1 MLFLKLLNKCDEE
14 KLVKQFLL
22 LKETSDSHDSHVE
35 QRIKEVIDDLK
46 YNRIPVRFNM
56 TMVLEKG
63 VTEDGEEV
71 DIIFLRD
78 NEEEDNVYSFEG
90 LPWGAIMGC
99 EVEEKSLTEI
109 GSNERFAALVL
120 FEMTYFGYSDEDVQL
135 RIAKMLEEEASPK
148 PLQ

>member
-1 MLFLKLLNKCDEE
+1 MLFLELLNKCDEE
-14 KLVKQFLL
+14 KLVKQYLL
-22 LKETSDSHDSHVE
+22 LKETSDSHVE
-35 QRIKEVIDDLK
+35 QKIREVIADLK
-46 YNRIPVRFNM
+46 YNRIPVKFNM

-63 VTEDGEEV
+63 VSEDGEV
-71 DIIFLRD
+71 DIIFLND

-135 RIAKMLEEEASPK
+135 RIAKMLEEEAFPK

>member
-1 MLFLKLLNKCDEE
+1 MLFLELLNKCDEDE
-14 KLVKQFLL
+14 LVKQYLL
-22 LKETSDSHDSHVE
+22 LKETSDGHVE
-35 QRIKEVIDDLK
+35 QRIKEVIADLK
-46 YNRIPVRFNM
+46 YNRIPVKFNM

-78 NEEEDNVYSFEG
+78 NEEDNVYSFEG

-99 EVEEKSLTEI
+99 EVEEKSLTEV

-135 RIAKMLEEEASPK
+135 RIAKMLEEEATPK

>member
-1 MLFLKLLNKCDEE
+1 MLFLELLNKCDEE
-14 KLVKQFLL
+14 KLVKQYLL
-22 LKETSDSHDSHVE
+22 LKETSDSHVE

-78 NEEEDNVYSFEG
+78 NEEDNVYSFEG

-99 EVEEKSLTEI
+99 EVEEKSLTEV

-120 FEMTYFGYSDEDVQL
+120 FEMTYFGYSDEDVQR
-135 RIAKMLEEEASPK
+135 RIAKMLEEEAFPK

>member
-1 MLFLKLLNKCDEE
+1 MLFLELLNKCDEDE
-14 KLVKQFLL
+14 LVKQYLL
-22 LKETSDSHDSHVE
+22 LKETYNSHVE
-35 QRIKEVIDDLK
+35 QEIREVIADLK

-63 VTEDGEEV
+63 VSEDGEV

-78 NEEEDNVYSFEG
+78 NEEDNVYSFEG

-120 FEMTYFGYSDEDVQL
+120 FEMTYFGYSDEDVQR
-135 RIAKMLEEEASPK
+135 RIAKMLEEEATPK
-148 PLQ
+148 LLQ

>member
-1 MLFLKLLNKCDEE
+1 MLFLELLNKCDEE
-14 KLVKQFLL
+14 KLVKQYLL
-22 LKETSDSHDSHVE
+22 LRETSDSHVE
-35 QRIKEVIDDLK
+35 QKIREVIDDLK
-46 YNRIPVRFNM
+46 HNRIPVEFNM

-63 VTEDGEEV
+63 ITEDGGEV
-71 DIIFLRD
+71 DLIFLND
-78 NEEEDNVYSFEG
+78 NMENNVYSFEG

-120 FEMTYFGYSDEDVQL
+120 FEITYFGYSDEDVQR
-135 RIAKMLEEEASPK
+135 RIAKMLEEEATPK

>member
-1 MLFLKLLNKCDEE
+1 MLFLELLNKCDEE
-14 KLVKQFLL
+14 KLVKQYLL
-22 LKETSDSHDSHVE
+22 LKETSNSHHVE
-35 QRIKEVIDDLK
+35 QKIREVIADLK

-63 VTEDGEEV
+63 VSEDGEV

-78 NEEEDNVYSFEG
+78 NEVEDNVYSFEG

-120 FEMTYFGYSDEDVQL
+120 FEMTYFGYSDDDVQR
-135 RIAKMLEEEASPK
+135 RIAKMLEEEATPK
-148 PLQ
+148 LLQ

>member
-1 MLFLKLLNKCDEE
+1 MLFLELLNKCDEE
-14 KLVKQFLL
+14 KLVKQYLL
-22 LKETSDSHDSHVE
+22 LKETSDSHVE
-35 QRIKEVIDDLK
+35 QKIREVIADLK

-63 VTEDGEEV
+63 VTEECEEV

-78 NEEEDNVYSFEG
+78 NEEDNVYSFEG

-120 FEMTYFGYSDEDVQL
+120 FEMTYFGYSDDDVQR
-135 RIAKMLEEEASPK
+135 RIAKMLEEEATPK
-148 PLQ
+148 LLQ

>member
-1 MLFLKLLNKCDEE
+1 MLFMELLNKCDEE
-14 KLVKQFLL
+14 KLVKQYLL
-22 LKETSDSHDSHVE
+22 LKETSDSHVE
-35 QRIKEVIDDLK
+35 QKIREVIDDLK
-46 YNRIPVRFNM
+46 YNRIPVEFNM

-63 VTEDGEEV
+63 VTEECEEV

-78 NEEEDNVYSFEG
+78 NEEDNVYSFEG

-120 FEMTYFGYSDEDVQL
+120 FEITYFGYSDEDVQR
-135 RIAKMLEEEASPK
+135 RIAKMLEEEATPK

>member
-1 MLFLKLLNKCDEE
+1 MLFLELLNKCDEE
-14 KLVKQFLL
+14 KLVKQYLL
-22 LKETSDSHDSHVE
+22 LKETSNSHVE
-35 QRIKEVIDDLK
+35 QKIREVIADLK

-63 VTEDGEEV
+63 VSEDGEV

-78 NEEEDNVYSFEG
+78 NVEEDNVYSFEG

-120 FEMTYFGYSDEDVQL
+120 FEMTYFGYSDDDVQR
-135 RIAKMLEEEASPK
+135 RIAKMLEEEATHK

>member
-1 MLFLKLLNKCDEE
+1 MLFLELLNKCDEE
-14 KLVKQFLL
+14 KLVKQYLL
-22 LKETSDSHDSHVE
+22 LKETSNSHVE
-35 QRIKEVIDDLK
+35 QKIREVIADLK
-46 YNRIPVRFNM
+46 YNRIPVKFNM

-63 VTEDGEEV
+63 VSEDGEV

-135 RIAKMLEEEASPK
+135 RIAKMLEEEAFPK

>member
-1 MLFLKLLNKCDEE
+1 MLFLELLNKCDEDE
-14 KLVKQFLL
+14 LVKQYLL
-22 LKETSDSHDSHVE
+22 LKETSNSHHVE
-35 QRIKEVIDDLK
+35 QKIREVIADLK

-63 VTEDGEEV
+63 VTEECEEV
-71 DIIFLRD
+71 DIIFLND
-78 NEEEDNVYSFEG
+78 NVEDNVYSFEG

-120 FEMTYFGYSDEDVQL
+120 FEMTYFGYSDEDVQR
-135 RIAKMLEEEASPK
+135 RIAKMLEEEATPK
-148 PLQ
+148 LLQ

>member
-1 MLFLKLLNKCDEE
+1 MLFLELLNKCDEDE
-14 KLVKQFLL
+14 LVKQYLL
-22 LKETSDSHDSHVE
+22 LKETYNSHVE
-35 QRIKEVIDDLK
+35 QEIREVIADLK

-63 VTEDGEEV
+63 ITEECEEV
-71 DIIFLRD
+71 DIIFLND
-78 NEEEDNVYSFEG
+78 NVEDNVYSFEG

-120 FEMTYFGYSDEDVQL
+120 FEMTYFGYSDEDVQH
-135 RIAKMLEEEASPK
+135 RIAKMLEEEATPK
-148 PLQ
+148 LLQ

>member
-1 MLFLKLLNKCDEE
+1 MLFLELLNKCDEDE
-14 KLVKQFLL
+14 LVKQYLL
-22 LKETSDSHDSHVE
+22 LKETSDSHVE
-35 QRIKEVIDDLK
+35 QKIREVIDDLK

-63 VTEDGEEV
+63 VTEDGGEEV

-78 NEEEDNVYSFEG
+78 NEEDNVYSFEG

-120 FEMTYFGYSDEDVQL
+120 FEMTYFGYSDEDVQR
-135 RIAKMLEEEASPK
+135 RIAKMLEEEATPK
-148 PLQ
+148 LLQ

>member
-1 MLFLKLLNKCDEE
+1 MLFLELLNKCDEE
-14 KLVKQFLL
+14 KLVKQYLL
-22 LKETSDSHDSHVE
+22 LKETSNSHVE
-35 QRIKEVIDDLK
+35 QKIREVIADLK
-46 YNRIPVRFNM
+46 YNRIPVKFNM

-63 VTEDGEEV
+63 VSEDGEV

-109 GSNERFAALVL
+109 GSNERFAAFVL
-120 FEMTYFGYSDEDVQL
+120 FEMTYFGYSDDDVQR
-135 RIAKMLEEEASPK
+135 RIAKMLEEEATPK

>member
-1 MLFLKLLNKCDEE
+1 MLFLELLNKCDEE
-14 KLVKQFLL
+14 KLVKQYLL
-22 LKETSDSHDSHVE
+22 LKETSNSHVE
-35 QRIKEVIDDLK
+35 QKIREVIADLK
-46 YNRIPVRFNM
+46 YNRIPVKFNM

-63 VTEDGEEV
+63 VSEDGEV

-78 NEEEDNVYSFEG
+78 NVEEDNVYSFEG

-120 FEMTYFGYSDEDVQL
+120 FEMTYFGYSDDDVQR
-135 RIAKMLEEEASPK
+135 RIAKMLEEEATPK

>member
-1 MLFLKLLNKCDEE
+1 MLFMELLNKCDEE
-14 KLVKQFLL
+14 KLVKQYLL
-22 LKETSDSHDSHVE
+22 LRETSDSHVE
-35 QRIKEVIDDLK
+35 QKIREVIDDLK
-46 YNRIPVRFNM
+46 YNRIPVEFNM

-63 VTEDGEEV
+63 ITEDGGEV
-71 DIIFLRD
+71 DLIFLSD
-78 NEEEDNVYSFEG
+78 NEADNVYSFEG

-120 FEMTYFGYSDEDVQL
+120 FEMTYFGYSDEDVQR
-135 RIAKMLEEEASPK
+135 RIAKMLEEEAFPK

>member
-1 MLFLKLLNKCDEE
+1 MLFLELLNKCDEDE
-14 KLVKQFLL
+14 LVKQYLL
-22 LKETSDSHDSHVE
+22 LKETSNSHHVE
-35 QRIKEVIDDLK
+35 QKIREVIADLK

-63 VTEDGEEV
+63 VTEECEEV
-71 DIIFLRD
+71 DIIFLND
-78 NEEEDNVYSFEG
+78 NVEDNVYSFEG
-90 LPWGAIMGC
+90 LPCGAIMGC

-135 RIAKMLEEEASPK
+135 RIAKMLEEEAFPK

>member
-1 MLFLKLLNKCDEE
+1 MLFLELLNKCDEE
-14 KLVKQFLL
+14 KLVKQYLL
-22 LKETSDSHDSHVE
+22 LKETSNSHHVE
-35 QRIKEVIDDLK
+35 QKIREVIADLK
-46 YNRIPVRFNM
+46 YNRIPVKFNM

-63 VTEDGEEV
+63 VSEDGEV

-78 NEEEDNVYSFEG
+78 NEVEDNVYSFEG

-120 FEMTYFGYSDEDVQL
+120 FEMTYFGYSDDDVQR
-135 RIAKMLEEEASPK
+135 RIAKMLEEEATPK
-148 PLQ
+148 LLQ

>member
-1 MLFLKLLNKCDEE
+1 MLFLELLNKCDEE
-14 KLVKQFLL
+14 KLVKQYLL
-22 LKETSDSHDSHVE
+22 LKETSNSHVE
-35 QRIKEVIDDLK
+35 QKIREVIADLK
-46 YNRIPVRFNM
+46 YNRIPVKFNM

-71 DIIFLRD
+71 DIIFLND
-78 NEEEDNVYSFEG
+78 NVEDNVYSFEG

-120 FEMTYFGYSDEDVQL
+120 FEMTYFGYSDDDVQR
-135 RIAKMLEEEASPK
+135 RIAKMLEEEATPK
-148 PLQ
+148 LLQ

>member
-1 MLFLKLLNKCDEE
+1 MLFLELLNKCNEE
-14 KLVKQFLL
+14 ELVKQYLL
-22 LKETSDSHDSHVE
+22 LRETSDSHVE
-35 QRIKEVIDDLK
+35 QKIREVIDDLK
-46 YNRIPVRFNM
+46 YNRIPVEFNM

-63 VTEDGEEV
+63 ITEDGEEV

-78 NEEEDNVYSFEG
+78 NEEDNVYSFEG

-120 FEMTYFGYSDEDVQL
+120 FEMTYFGYSDDDVQR
-135 RIAKMLEEEASPK
+135 RIAKMLEEEATPK

>member
-1 MLFLKLLNKCDEE
+1 MLFLELLNKCDEDE
-14 KLVKQFLL
+14 LVKQYLL
-22 LKETSDSHDSHVE
+22 LKETSDSHVE
-35 QRIKEVIDDLK
+35 QKIREVIDDLK
-46 YNRIPVRFNM
+46 YNRIPVKFNM

-63 VTEDGEEV
+63 VSEDGEEV
-71 DIIFLRD
+71 DIIFLND
-78 NEEEDNVYSFEG
+78 NVEDNVYSFEG

-120 FEMTYFGYSDEDVQL
+120 FEMTYFGYSDDDVQR
-135 RIAKMLEEEASPK
+135 RIAKMLEEEAFPK

>member
-1 MLFLKLLNKCDEE
+1 MLFLELLNKCDEE
-14 KLVKQFLL
+14 KLVKQYLL
-22 LKETSDSHDSHVE
+22 LKETSNSHVE
-35 QRIKEVIDDLK
+35 QKIREVIADLN
-46 YNRIPVRFNM
+46 NRIPVKFNM

-63 VTEDGEEV
+63 VSEDGEV
-71 DIIFLRD
+71 DIIFLND
-78 NEEEDNVYSFEG
+78 NVEDNVYSFEG

-120 FEMTYFGYSDEDVQL
+120 FEMTYFGYSDDDVQR
-135 RIAKMLEEEASPK
+135 RIAKMLEEEATHK

>member
-1 MLFLKLLNKCDEE
+1 MLFLELLNKCDEDE
-14 KLVKQFLL
+14 LVKQYLL
-22 LKETSDSHDSHVE
+22 LKETSDSHVE
-35 QRIKEVIDDLK
+35 QKIREVIDDLK

-71 DIIFLRD
+71 DIIFLND
-78 NEEEDNVYSFEG
+78 NVEDNVYSFEG

-120 FEMTYFGYSDEDVQL
+120 FEMTYVGYSDEKVRL
-135 RIAKMLEEEASPK
+135 RIAKMLEEEAFPK

>member
-1 MLFLKLLNKCDEE
+1 MLFLELLNKCDEDE
-14 KLVKQFLL
+14 LVKQYLL
-22 LKETSDSHDSHVE
+22 LKETSDSHHVE
-35 QRIKEVIDDLK
+35 QKIREVIADLK

-63 VTEDGEEV
+63 VTEECEEV
-71 DIIFLRD
+71 DIIFLND
-78 NEEEDNVYSFEG
+78 NVEDNVYSFEG

-120 FEMTYFGYSDEDVQL
+120 FEMTYFGYSDETVQF

>member
-1 MLFLKLLNKCDEE
+1 MLFLELLNKCDEE
-14 KLVKQFLL
+14 KLVKQYLL
-22 LKETSDSHDSHVE
+22 LKETETSDSHVE

-120 FEMTYFGYSDEDVQL
+120 FEMTYFGYSDDDVQR
-135 RIAKMLEEEASPK
+135 RIAKMLEEEATPK

>member
-1 MLFLKLLNKCDEE
+1 MLFLELLNKCDEE
-14 KLVKQFLL
+14 KLVKQYLL
-22 LKETSDSHDSHVE
+22 LKETSDSHVE
-35 QRIKEVIDDLK
+35 QKIREVIDDLK
-46 YNRIPVRFNM
+46 YNRIPVEFNM

>member
-1 MLFLKLLNKCDEE
+1 
-14 KLVKQFLL
+14 
-22 LKETSDSHDSHVE
+22 
-35 QRIKEVIDDLK
+35 
-46 YNRIPVRFNM
+46 M

-63 VTEDGEEV
+63 VSEDGEEV

-120 FEMTYFGYSDEDVQL
+120 FEMTYFGYSDDDVQR
-135 RIAKMLEEEASPK
+135 RIAKMLEEEATPK

>member
-1 MLFLKLLNKCDEE
+1 MLFLKLLNKCDEDE
-14 KLVKQFLL
+14 LVKQYLL
-22 LKETSDSHDSHVE
+22 LKETSDSRVE
-35 QRIKEVIDDLK
+35 QKIREVIADLK
-46 YNRIPVRFNM
+46 YNRIPVKFNM

-63 VTEDGEEV
+63 ITEEGEEV

-78 NEEEDNVYSFEG
+78 NEEDNVYSFEG

-120 FEMTYFGYSDEDVQL
+120 FEMTYFGYSDEDVQR
-135 RIAKMLEEEASPK
+135 RIAQMLEEEASPK

>member
-1 MLFLKLLNKCDEE
+1 MLFLELLNKCDEE
-14 KLVKQFLL
+14 KLVKQYLL
-22 LKETSDSHDSHVE
+22 LKETSNSHVE
-35 QRIKEVIDDLK
+35 QKIREVIADLK
-46 YNRIPVRFNM
+46 YNRIPVKFNM

-63 VTEDGEEV
+63 VSEDGEV

-78 NEEEDNVYSFEG
+78 NVEEDNVYSFEG

-120 FEMTYFGYSDEDVQL
+120 FEMTYFGYSDDDVQR
-135 RIAKMLEEEASPK
+135 RIAKMLEEEATHK

>member
-1 MLFLKLLNKCDEE
+1 MLFLELLNKCDEE
-14 KLVKQFLL
+14 KLVKQYLL
-22 LKETSDSHDSHVE
+22 LKETSDSHVE
-35 QRIKEVIDDLK
+35 QKIREVIDDLK
-46 YNRIPVRFNM
+46 YNRIPVKFNM

-63 VTEDGEEV
+63 VSEDGEEV
-71 DIIFLRD
+71 DIIFLSD
-78 NEEEDNVYSFEG
+78 NEEDNVYSFEG

-120 FEMTYFGYSDEDVQL
+120 FEMTYFGYSDDDVQR
-135 RIAKMLEEEASPK
+135 RIAQMLEEEAFPK

>member
-1 MLFLKLLNKCDEE
+1 MLFLELLNKCDEE
-14 KLVKQFLL
+14 KLVKQYLL
-22 LKETSDSHDSHVE
+22 LKETSDSHVE

-46 YNRIPVRFNM
+46 YNRIPVKFNM

-63 VTEDGEEV
+63 VTEDGGEEV
-71 DIIFLRD
+71 FLIFLSD
-78 NEEEDNVYSFEG
+78 NEEADNVYSFEG

-120 FEMTYFGYSDEDVQL
+120 FEMTYFGYSDDDVQR
-135 RIAKMLEEEASPK
+135 RIAKMLEEEATPK

>member
-1 MLFLKLLNKCDEE
+1 MLFLELLNKCDEE
-14 KLVKQFLL
+14 KLVKQYLL
-22 LKETSDSHDSHVE
+22 LKETSNSHVE
-35 QRIKEVIDDLK
+35 QKIREVIADLK
-46 YNRIPVRFNM
+46 YNRIPVKFNM

-71 DIIFLRD
+71 DIIFLND
-78 NEEEDNVYSFEG
+78 NVEDNVYSFEG

-120 FEMTYFGYSDEDVQL
+120 FEMTYFGYSDDDVQR
-135 RIAKMLEEEASPK
+135 RIAKMLEEEAFPK

>member
-1 MLFLKLLNKCDEE
+1 MLFLELLNKCDEE
-14 KLVKQFLL
+14 KLVKQYLL
-22 LKETSDSHDSHVE
+22 LKGTSDSHVE
-35 QRIKEVIDDLK
+35 QKIREVIDDLK
-46 YNRIPVRFNM
+46 YNRIPVKFNM

-63 VTEDGEEV
+63 ITEEGEEV

-78 NEEEDNVYSFEG
+78 NEEDNVYSFEG

-120 FEMTYFGYSDEDVQL
+120 FEITYFGYSDEDVQR
-135 RIAKMLEEEASPK
+135 RIAKMLEEEAFPK

>member
-1 MLFLKLLNKCDEE
+1 MLFLELLNKCDEE
-14 KLVKQFLL
+14 KLVKQYLL
-22 LKETSDSHDSHVE
+22 LKETSDSHVE
-35 QRIKEVIDDLK
+35 QKIREVIADLK

-63 VTEDGEEV
+63 VSEDGEV

-78 NEEEDNVYSFEG
+78 NVEEDNVYSFEG

-120 FEMTYFGYSDEDVQL
+120 FEMTYFGYSDDDVQR
-135 RIAKMLEEEASPK
+135 RIAKMLEEEATPK
-148 PLQ
+148 LLQ

>member
-1 MLFLKLLNKCDEE
+1 MLFLELLNKCDEDE
-14 KLVKQFLL
+14 LVKQYLL
-22 LKETSDSHDSHVE
+22 LKETSDSHVE
-35 QRIKEVIDDLK
+35 QKIREVIDDLK

-63 VTEDGEEV
+63 VTEECEEV
-71 DIIFLRD
+71 DIIFLND
-78 NEEEDNVYSFEG
+78 NVEDNVYSFEG

-120 FEMTYFGYSDEDVQL
+120 FEMTYFGYSDDDVQR
-135 RIAKMLEEEASPK
+135 RIAKMLEEEATPK

>member
-1 MLFLKLLNKCDEE
+1 MLFLELLNKCDEE
-14 KLVKQFLL
+14 KLVKQYLL
-22 LKETSDSHDSHVE
+22 LKETSNSHHVE
-35 QRIKEVIDDLK
+35 QKIREVIDDLK
-46 YNRIPVRFNM
+46 YNRIPVKFNM

-63 VTEDGEEV
+63 VSEDGEEV
-71 DIIFLRD
+71 DIIFLSD
-78 NEEEDNVYSFEG
+78 NEVEDNVYSFEG

-135 RIAKMLEEEASPK
+135 RIAKMLEEEAFPK

>member
-1 MLFLKLLNKCDEE
+1 MLFLELLNKCDEDE
-14 KLVKQFLL
+14 LVKQYLL
-22 LKETSDSHDSHVE
+22 LKETSNSHHVE
-35 QRIKEVIDDLK
+35 QKIREVIADLK

-63 VTEDGEEV
+63 VTEECEEV
-71 DIIFLRD
+71 DIIFLND
-78 NEEEDNVYSFEG
+78 NVEDNVYSFEG

-135 RIAKMLEEEASPK
+135 RIAKMLEEEAFPK